1 MKEYEEFIQDYEDS
15 QKRIKLFVDID
26 SNSNFD
32 YESKNIDIG
41 EFKKSEK
48 FIPKINLVKK
58 SMGVIA
64 PIGVVRWVDL
74 NGPIRLIQCFSR
86 NELRF

>member
-1 MKEYEEFIQDYEDS
+1 MKNRSYVKEYEEFIQDYEDS
-15 QKRIKLFVDID
+15 QKHIKLFVDID

-58 SMGVIA
+58 
-64 PIGVVRWVDL
+64 RKTNKKDNL
-74 NGPIRLIQCFSR
+74 F
-86 NELRF
+86 